1 MPIVIKGPPAAVL
14 LVKGEVKELVLHLPV
29 NGGLECPTNW
39 CLVILAPPST
49 CDLLTNKSLKS
60 FRLIEHL

>member
-39 CLVILAPPST
+39 CLVILAPP
-49 CDLLTNKSLKS
+49 
-60 FRLIEHL
+60 